1 MAARHW
7 CLGPGAAHSSRT
19 AEPGGGT
26 HTGTRPAHVA
36 VCGCESDRVSTTRSS
51 CGRRPSV
58 FGGGTATP
66 DGQHLHDER
75 AEQREVVRRLCPM
88 GGEHARPP
96 AVLSRAL
103 LPRDPLLT
111 LRGGLVWQENGPQLR
126 AAADPHQAAHRRRA
140 GGRSSSTTRRCRG
153 ECGQL
158 VDFAL
163 SRARSGF
170 CVDARGRA
178 IRRGGLNLG
187 GWAARNAAVL
197 EGLEHGHDAGRV
209 GGAWHAKGDQSPLL
223 WCAWWSSAFCCFCSF
238 RGRGGCKICTLR
250 TGAIVPEVATIVR
263 GSFP

>member
-1 MAARHW
+1 M
-7 CLGPGAAHSSRT
+7 
-19 AEPGGGT
+19 
-26 HTGTRPAHVA
+26 
-36 VCGCESDRVSTTRSS
+36 
-51 CGRRPSV
+51 
-58 FGGGTATP
+58 
-66 DGQHLHDER
+66 
-75 AEQREVVRRLCPM
+75 
-88 GGEHARPP
+88 
-96 AVLSRAL
+96 LSRAL

-111 LRGGLVWQENGPQLR
+111 LHGGLVWQENGPQLR

-153 ECGQL
+153 ECGRL

-163 SRARSGF
+163 SRARAGF

-178 IRRGGLNLG
+178 IGRGGLNLG

-250 TGAIVPEVATIVR
+250 TGAIVPEVPTIASECSPEPYMSVPYR
-263 GSFP
+263 FRPKKP